1 MDCSWSVWMGERKQW
16 AMITSG
22 NESKGS
28 AANAALEPEYALESA
43 CCNLVALA
51 TLMHQNGGQ
60 MLMCDR
66 G

>member
-28 AANAALEPEYALESA
+28 AADATLEPEYALESA
-43 CCNLVALA
+43 CCNLVALGDFN
-51 TLMHQNGGQ
+51 TS
-60 MLMCDR
+60 
-66 G
+66 